1 MGITAENVSKDFNIS
16 RNEQDEYAVKSQKKA
31 EAAIT
36 EGYFKK
42 EIIPVTLSTEKE
54 SVIMDKDEYP
64 KFGTTFEDLQKLKPA
79 FLKNEGTVT
88 AGNASGIND
97 GAAAVVL
104 MSADIAKQ
112 KGLSPLAKIVAMA
125 QVGVEPRIWV

>member
-1 MGITAENVSKDFNIS
+1 MIYCQA
-16 RNEQDEYAVKSQKKA
+16 
-31 EAAIT
+31 
-36 EGYFKK
+36 
-42 EIIPVTLSTEKE
+42 
-54 SVIMDKDEYP
+54 
-64 KFGTTFEDLQKLKPA
+64 
-79 FLKNEGTVT
+79 EGTVT

-125 QVGVEPRIWV
+125 QVGVEPRIMGIGPIPAVELVVSI

>member
-1 MGITAENVSKDFNIS
+1 MIYC
-16 RNEQDEYAVKSQKKA
+16 Q
-31 EAAIT
+31 
-36 EGYFKK
+36 
-42 EIIPVTLSTEKE
+42 
-54 SVIMDKDEYP
+54 
-64 KFGTTFEDLQKLKPA
+64 
-79 FLKNEGTVT
+79 NEGTVT

-125 QVGVEPRIWV
+125 QVGVEPRIMGIGPIPAVELVVSI